1 MKQSLFTVFSNRLL
15 TPDARQPVCEMVLE
29 GDLTPAPGAVNRPGQ
44 FVNVRLDGCS
54 CAARSRSVTWTRRQ
68 DA

>member
-29 GDLTPAPGAVNRPGQ
+29 GDLTPAPGAT
-44 FVNVRLDGCS
+44 GCS